1 MKRLIIAASIE
12 NDVHV
17 AGVYKF
23 LRLAE
28 GEGFDIQFL
37 GPATPIDKL
46 IESIRVRKPDIV
58 GISYRLT
65 PDSLKSILDVLKN
78 RIKEYNLNGIRWIFG
93 GTEPNCIVA
102 KESGIFEE
110 VFDGTSGDEF
120 TISYLRGQ
128 KVASNEVEYGQ
139 DIIERIEGNY
149 PYPVIRHHFGLP
161 SYTDTLEGVKRIA
174 EEKVLD
180 VISIAPDQNTQEH
193 FFDKKYNKA
202 LDGAG
207 GVPIRT
213 EEEFKKLYD
222 ESRRGNYPLLRC
234 YSGTND
240 VFKMAN
246 MLKNTINN
254 AWAAIP
260 LCWYNVL
267 DGRGPRQVEESIR
280 ENQKLMKW
288 HADRNIPVEVNEAH
302 HWGLRDAHD
311 AIYVAA
317 SYLAAYNAKKMG
329 VKTYIAQF
337 MFNVPPATSPKM
349 DLAKML
355 ASIELVESLQDDN
368 FRVLRQA
375 RAGLASM
382 PQDLFE
388 AKGQLASSA
397 YLSMAIKPHIYHV
410 VGFCEAHHAATPDDI
425 IESVKIVKAVIKN
438 TLSGMFDFTQDL
450 DVLKRKE
457 ELINDAKVIL
467 NGIRE
472 LNTLCSDPLS
482 DPHTLSLAI
491 KLGILDAPHLKGNKS
506 ASGSLQTKVING
518 ACYAFDY
525 ENNRII
531 KEEERIYNI
540 IQNYQKLIIV
550 A

>member
-28 GEGFDIQFL
+28 SEGFDIQFL

-46 IESIRVRKPDIV
+46 IESIRLRKPDIV

-128 KVASNEVEYGQ
+128 KVASNKVEYGQ

>member
-28 GEGFDIQFL
+28 SEGFDIQFL

-46 IESIRVRKPDIV
+46 VEIIRLRKPDIV

-65 PDSLKSILDVLKN
+65 PDSLKSILDVLKS
-78 RIKEYNLNGIRWIFG
+78 RIKEYNLYGIRWIFG

-102 KESGIFEE
+102 KESGIFEK

-139 DIIERIEGNY
+139 DIIERIERSY

-161 SYTDTLEGVKRIA
+161 SYKDTLDGIKKIA
-174 EEKVLD
+174 SEKVLD

-240 VFKMAN
+240 VFKMAK
-246 MLKNTINN
+246 MLKDTINN

-280 ENQKLMKW
+280 ESQKLMKW

-329 VKTYIAQF
+329 VKNYIAQF

-375 RAGLASM
+375 RAGLVSM

-457 ELINDAKVIL
+457 ELVNDAMVII
-467 NGIRE
+467 NAIKE

-525 ENNRII
+525 ENNRVIE
-531 KEEERIYNI
+531 EEERVFNI
-540 IQNYQKLIIV
+540 IQNYQKMIIV

>member
-1 MKRLIIAASIE
+1 
-12 NDVHV
+12 
-17 AGVYKF
+17 
-23 LRLAE
+23 
-28 GEGFDIQFL
+28 
-37 GPATPIDKL
+37 
-46 IESIRVRKPDIV
+46 
-58 GISYRLT
+58 
-65 PDSLKSILDVLKN
+65 
-78 RIKEYNLNGIRWIFG
+78 
-93 GTEPNCIVA
+93 
-102 KESGIFEE
+102 
-110 VFDGTSGDEF
+110 
-120 TISYLRGQ
+120 
-128 KVASNEVEYGQ
+128 
-139 DIIERIEGNY
+139 
-149 PYPVIRHHFGLP
+149 
-161 SYTDTLEGVKRIA
+161 
-174 EEKVLD
+174 
-180 VISIAPDQNTQEH
+180 
-193 FFDKKYNKA
+193 
-202 LDGAG
+202 
-207 GVPIRT
+207 
-213 EEEFKKLYD
+213 
-222 ESRRGNYPLLRC
+222 
-234 YSGTND
+234 
-240 VFKMAN
+240 
-246 MLKNTINN
+246 
-254 AWAAIP
+254 
-260 LCWYNVL
+260 
-267 DGRGPRQVEESIR
+267 
-280 ENQKLMKW
+280 MKW

-425 IESVKIVKAVIKN
+425 IESVKITKAVIKN

-467 NGIRE
+467 NGIRD

>member
-23 LRLAE
+23 LKIAE
-28 GEGFDIQFL
+28 SEGFDIQFL

-128 KVASNEVEYGQ
+128 KVASNKIEYEQ
-139 DIIERIEGNY
+139 DILERIERNY

-161 SYTDTLEGVKRIA
+161 SYTDTLEGIKRIA

-240 VFKMAN
+240 VFKMAK
-246 MLKNTINN
+246 MLKDTINN

-382 PQDLFE
+382 PHDLFE

-425 IESVKIVKAVIKN
+425 IESVKIVKAVINN
-438 TLSGMFDFTQDL
+438 TLYGMVDFTKDL

-457 ELINDAKVIL
+457 ELVNDAMVII
-467 NGIRE
+467 NAIKE

-506 ASGSLQTKVING
+506 ASGMLTTKVING
-518 ACYAFDY
+518 ACYAYDY
-525 ENNRII
+525 ENNKII

>member
-425 IESVKIVKAVIKN
+425 IESVKITKAVIKN

-467 NGIRE
+467 NGIRD

>member
-28 GEGFDIQFL
+28 SEGFDIQFL

-46 IESIRVRKPDIV
+46 VEIIRLRKPDIV

-65 PDSLKSILDVLKN
+65 PDSLKSILDVLKS

-120 TISYLRGQ
+120 TISYLKGQ
-128 KVASNEVEYGQ
+128 KVLADEVEYGQ
-139 DIIERIEGNY
+139 DIVDRIERNY

-161 SYTDTLEGVKRIA
+161 SYKDTLAGIKKIA
-174 EEKVLD
+174 SEKVLD

-193 FFDKKYNKA
+193 FFDKKYNTA

-207 GVPIRT
+207 GVPIRS

-240 VFKMAN
+240 VFKMAK
-246 MLKNTINN
+246 MLKDTINN

-267 DGRGPRQVEESIR
+267 DSRGPRQVEESIR

-329 VKTYIAQF
+329 VKNYIAQF

-368 FRVLRQA
+368 FRVFRQA

-506 ASGSLQTKVING
+506 ASGALQTKVING

-525 ENNRII
+525 ENNRVIE
-531 KEEERIYNI
+531 EEERVFNI
-540 IQNYQKLIIV
+540 IQNYQKMIIV

>member
-28 GEGFDIQFL
+28 SEGFDIQFL

-46 IESIRVRKPDIV
+46 IEIIRLKKPDIV

-65 PDSLKSILDVLKN
+65 PDSLKSILDVLKS
-78 RIKEYNLNGIRWIFG
+78 RIKEYNLNEIRWIFG
-93 GTEPNCIVA
+93 GTEPNCKIA

-139 DIIERIEGNY
+139 DIIERIERNY

-161 SYTDTLEGVKRIA
+161 SYKDTLEGVKKIA

-193 FFDKKYNKA
+193 FFDKKYNTA

-207 GVPIRT
+207 GVPIRS
-213 EEEFKKLYD
+213 EEEFRRLYI

-240 VFKMAN
+240 VFKMAK
-246 MLKNTINN
+246 MLKDTINN

-329 VKTYIAQF
+329 VKNYIAQF

-368 FRVLRQA
+368 FRVFRQA

-506 ASGSLQTKVING
+506 ASGVLQTKVING

-525 ENNRII
+525 ENNRVIT
-531 KEEERIYNI
+531 EEERVFSI

>member
-28 GEGFDIQFL
+28 SEGFDIQFL

-46 IESIRVRKPDIV
+46 VEIIRLRKPDIV

-65 PDSLKSILDVLKN
+65 PDSLKSILDVLKS

-120 TISYLRGQ
+120 TISYLKGQ
-128 KVASNEVEYGQ
+128 KVLADEVEYGQ
-139 DIIERIEGNY
+139 DIVDRIERNY
-149 PYPVIRHHFGLP
+149 PYPIIRHHFGLP
-161 SYTDTLEGVKRIA
+161 SYDDTLEGVKRIA

-240 VFKMAN
+240 VFKMAKI
-246 MLKNTINN
+246 LKDTINN

-329 VKTYIAQF
+329 VKNYIAQF
-337 MFNVPPATSPKM
+337 MFNVPPTTSPKM

-368 FRVLRQA
+368 FRVFRQA

-457 ELINDAKVIL
+457 ELVNDAMVII
-467 NGIRE
+467 NAIKE

-525 ENNRII
+525 ENNRVIE
-531 KEEERIYNI
+531 EEERVFNI
-540 IQNYQKLIIV
+540 IQNYQKMIIV

>member
-1 MKRLIIAASIE
+1 MKKYIIAASIE

-17 AGVYKF
+17 AGVYRF
-23 LRLAE
+23 LNMAE
-28 GEGFDIQFL
+28 QEGYSVEFL
-37 GPATPIDKL
+37 GPATSIDRL
-46 IESIRVRKPDIV
+46 IETVRLKKPDIV
-58 GISYRLT
+58 GVSYRLT
-65 PDSLKSILDVLKN
+65 PEALKSILNELRDKIQKYSLDNV
-78 RIKEYNLNGIRWIFG
+78 RWIFG
-93 GTEPNCIVA
+93 GTEPNCLIA

-110 VFDGTSGDEF
+110 IFDGTFGDEH
-120 TISYLRGQ
+120 TVSYLRG
-128 KVASNEVEYGQ
+128 KKTVYSKEEYGK
-139 DIIERIEGNY
+139 DVVERIEKSY
-149 PYPVIRHHFGLP
+149 PYPIIRHHFGLP
-161 SYTDTLEGVKRIA
+161 SYDDTLEGVRRIA

-193 FFDKKYNKA
+193 FFDKKYKES

-213 EEEFKKLYD
+213 EEEFKRLYD

-240 VFKMAN
+240 VFKMAK
-246 MLKNTINN
+246 MLKDTINN

-280 ENQKLMKW
+280 ENQMLMKW

-317 SYLAAYNAKKMG
+317 SYIAAYNAKKMG

-337 MFNVPPATSPKM
+337 MFNVPPTASPKM

-355 ASIELVESLQDDN
+355 ASIELIESLQDDN
-368 FRVLRQA
+368 FKVFRQA

-382 PQDLFE
+382 PQDLYE

-397 YLSMAIKPHIYHV
+397 YLSMAINPHIYHV

-425 IESVKIVKAVIKN
+425 IESVKITKAVVNN
-438 TLSGMFDFTQDL
+438 TLRGMVDFTKDL
-450 DVLKRKE
+450 DVVKRKE
-457 ELINDAKVIL
+457 ELVNDAMVII
-467 NGIRE
+467 NSIKD

-482 DPHTLSLAI
+482 DPHTLSQAI

-506 ASGSLQTKVING
+506 ASGMLTTKVING
-518 ACYAFDY
+518 ACYAYDY
-525 ENNRII
+525 DSNRII